1 MTQIFVNYP
10 TTDLNRSKEFY
21 ANLGAEV
28 VPEFTDENAACLK
41 WDEGIFFMILTR
53 EYLGTFTDKP
63 IADPHST
70 AQVLTALSRDSR
82 DDVDATRAKILDA
95 GGSENKEPRLGP
107 RSVGQVQA
115 ALDSRTSRTPGP

>member
-95 GGSENKEPRLGP
+95 GGSENKEPTVKTQL
-107 RSVGQVQA
+107 Q
-115 ALDSRTSRTPGP
+115 